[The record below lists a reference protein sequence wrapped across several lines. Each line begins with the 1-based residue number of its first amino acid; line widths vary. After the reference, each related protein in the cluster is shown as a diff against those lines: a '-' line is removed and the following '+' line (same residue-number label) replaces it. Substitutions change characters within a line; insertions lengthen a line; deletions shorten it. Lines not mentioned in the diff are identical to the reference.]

1 MTSATRQALGYA
13 PQERPGTLAA
23 VVGDDADEVRRAVAR
38 VAAQGLAQPLDLALA
53 TSLGSTIKVSAR
65 VFRGPDGRYWLTAS
79 SAQDAAHA
87 RQTAE
92 HLATHDILT
101 GLPNRALLADR
112 LAMQA
117 AECRRNQ
124 SGFAALTLDL
134 DAFGR
139 VNDAQGLLA
148 GDELLRQVAH
158 RLGECL
164 RGVDTLARTGSDE
177 FVILL
182 ANVADESG
190 IQVVLDRIDQALL
203 PAFYVF
209 DQAVSVKVSTGLALF
224 PEHTD
229 TPADLLRLSSLA
241 LKHAKAAGEGS
252 RVTFAPRMQASR
264 TQEVSL
270 DALMRQG
277 LRDGE
282 FTVFY
287 QPLVDTFG
295 RIKGCEALMRWIRAD
310 GTFISPG
317 EFIPVAEANGL
328 ITVLGDYVLRA
339 AAMQVKQFQEQGL
352 PGLYVS
358 INVSP
363 RQLRQP
369 GFVTGL
375 RRVLKQTGVSPASIV
390 LELTESLLMADQQ
403 QVTAL
408 LQEIVATGVRLSLDD
423 FGTGYSCLAYLKTY
437 PFSVIKIDRSFIL
450 DVEAS
455 EVSRKIVSAIIQLA
469 QAIGMSTV
477 VEGIETETQAE
488 IVSNLGVDCLQ
499 GFLFSKPVP
508 APALLARWAPKP
520 EGQQAAA

>member
-1 MTSATRQALGYA
+1 MAAATRQALGYA
-13 PQERPGTLAA
+13 PQECPATLEA
-23 VVGDDADEVRRAVAR
+23 VLGAGADDVQRAMSR
-38 VAAQGLAQPLDLALA
+38 VAAQGQAQLLDLALM
-53 TSLGSTIKVSAR
+53 TSLGSTLRVRAR
-65 VFRGPDGRYWLTAS
+65 VFRGPDGRYWMTAA
-79 SAQDAAHA
+79 SAQDAAQA

-101 GLPNRALLADR
+101 GLPNRTLLADR

-117 AECRRNQ
+117 AECRRNH
-124 SGFAALTLDL
+124 SGFAAVTLDL

-139 VNDAQGLLA
+139 INDAQGLLA

-158 RLGECL
+158 RLSECL

-182 ANVADESG
+182 ANVPDESG
-190 IQVVLDRIDQALL
+190 AQVVLDRIEQMLL

-209 DQAVSVKVSTGLALF
+209 DQATSVKASTGLALF

-229 TPADLLRLSSLA
+229 NPADLLRLSSLA

-252 RVTFAPRMQASR
+252 RSTFAPRMQARRS
-264 TQEVSL
+264 QEVSL

-282 FTVFY
+282 FTIFY

-310 GTFISPG
+310 GTFVSPG

-339 AAMQVKQFQEQGL
+339 ASMQIKQFQEQGL

-375 RRVLKQTGVSPASIV
+375 RRVLKQTGVDPASIV

-403 QVTAL
+403 QVAAL

-437 PFSVIKIDRSFIL
+437 PFSVVKIDRSFIL
-450 DVEAS
+450 DVETS
-455 EVSRKIVSAIIQLA
+455 EVSRRIVSAIIQLA
-469 QAIGMSTV
+469 KAIGMSTV
-477 VEGIETETQAE
+477 VEGVESETQAE
-488 IVSNLGVDCLQ
+488 VVTSLGVDYLQ

-508 APALLARWAPKP
+508 AAELLARWASKLG
-520 EGQQAAA
+520 EQQAA